1 MLRSNI
7 QKGKLQLMPGP
18 RNIMA
23 AIGFKVLRVSHD
35 TMAKRTA
42 GHMVNLL
49 STDGEKLIWFTQ
61 YIAFIVVSPLQLAI
75 IAWLCYEILGIPA
88 IIGLIIIVL
97 VLPCQGL
104 KIMFLLCKQT
114 ITDCNIFF
122 IF

>member
-1 MLRSNI
+1 MYAYNWS
-7 QKGKLQLMPGP
+7 
-18 RNIMA
+18 
-23 AIGFKVLRVSHD
+23 KVLKGSHD
-35 TMAKRTA
+35 TVAKRTA

-97 VLPCQGL
+97 VFRVRYLAPVHR
-104 KIMFLLCKQT
+104 
-114 ITDCNIFF
+114 
-122 IF
+122 